1 VREKTQNYFLFVI
14 LFFLGLFQ
22 AVTGFVLWLALPH
35 GGGGRVGSTATFW
48 SLSRDTWIDFHDWV
62 AVVLVVM
69 VITHIILHWKWI
81 FYMTKSYFKP

>member
-1 VREKTQNYFLFVI
+1 MREKTQNYFLFVI